1 MTLDELAGSVGQDVK
16 GWDNPGLNYPA
27 FHLILVAKAIDRL
40 SIKALNDI
48 CDLTIAEWRV
58 LSRLAPTDGRTVRE
72 ISETAWVDRAEVSR
86 AAASLEA
93 QGITSRRDNPLDRRA
108 PVLFITEQ
116 GREFY
121 QRLLP
126 LRAEF
131 YRDLTAGLAQAEY
144 AMLDHLLLQIARKVT
159 ALADP
164 EVP

>member
-1 MTLDELAGSVGQDVK
+1 MMIEELVGSVGKDVK

-40 SIKALNDI
+40 SVKALNDI

-93 QGITSRRDNPLDRRA
+93 KGITSRRDNPHDRRS

-116 GREFY
+116 GLEFY

>member
-1 MTLDELAGSVGQDVK
+1 MIEELAASTGQDVK
-16 GWDNPGLNYPA
+16 GWDNPGMNFPA

-40 SIKALNDI
+40 SIKALNDA

-58 LSRLAPTDGRTVRE
+58 LSRLAPTEGRTVRE

-93 QGITSRRDNPLDRRA
+93 RGITSRRDNPLDRRS
-108 PVLFITEQ
+108 PVLFVTEQ
-116 GREFY
+116 GRELFE
-121 QRLLP
+121 RLLP

-131 YRDLTAGLAQAEY
+131 YSNLTAGLAQAEY

-164 EVP
+164 EAP